1 MEGYY
6 FNTDADQELSQ
17 CIVNIINEA
26 KTYIKTG
33 NLWFRDANT
42 INALK
47 SAARRGV
54 AVFVLSNIQGSE
66 SRKDNANFDK
76 NQNDPHLAN
85 LSELAECG
93 IHVKCL
99 NELHAKFLIADGT
112 TGLIMS
118 VNYTY
123 DSLYANPENGVRIG
137 NSELS
142 ELERVFDT
150 IYTYADI
157 QLKRDEKGY
166 NYDITKKLLPPKI
179 FDNIGSN
186 SRLLMTFACARTK
199 KKGSDGK
206 KGKNFKNCNVHTLY
220 RAIVDAIN
228 NAQRYVTILSYSYAG
243 INNMPELRHALIN
256 AAERGIKIQL
266 LYRNDAA
273 KSDVS
278 KWEKELD
285 NLIRSLKGSAVR
297 IGIKKNHAK
306 CVLTEKE
313 GLMFTANI
321 NADMGMKANFEL
333 GVRLTDNQRLQA
345 VEKINKLLLPIRKAK
360 DIPQH

>member
-6 FNTDADQELSQ
+6 FNTDAEQELTQ

-47 SAARRGV
+47 SATRRGV

-66 SRKDNANFDK
+66 SRKDNAGFNQ

-93 IHVKCL
+93 IHVKCI

-112 TGLIMS
+112 AGLIMS

-123 DSLYANPENGVRIG
+123 DSLYGNPENGVRIG
-137 NSELS
+137 NSELT

-157 QLKRDEKGY
+157 QLKRGEKGY
-166 NYDITKKLLPPKI
+166 NYDITK
-179 FDNIGSN
+179 
-186 SRLLMTFACARTK
+186 
-199 KKGSDGK
+199 
-206 KGKNFKNCNVHTLY
+206 NFY
-220 RAIVDAIN
+220 R
-228 NAQRYVTILSYSYAG
+228 QKF
-243 INNMPELRHALIN
+243 LIT
-256 AAERGIKIQL
+256 
-266 LYRNDAA
+266 
-273 KSDVS
+273 
-278 KWEKELD
+278 
-285 NLIRSLKGSAVR
+285 SAV
-297 IGIKKNHAK
+297 
-306 CVLTEKE
+306 
-313 GLMFTANI
+313 TA
-321 NADMGMKANFEL
+321 DCL
-333 GVRLTDNQRLQA
+333 
-345 VEKINKLLLPIRKAK
+345 
-360 DIPQH
+360 

>member
-6 FNTDADQELSQ
+6 FNTDADQELTQ

-66 SRKDNANFDK
+66 SRKDNAGFNQ

-93 IHVKCL
+93 IHVKCI

-112 TGLIMS
+112 AGLIMS

-123 DSLYANPENGVRIG
+123 DSLYGNPENGVRIG
-137 NSELS
+137 NSELT

-157 QLKRDEKGY
+157 QLKRGEKGY

-199 KKGSDGK
+199 KGK
-206 KGKNFKNCNVHTLY
+206 DETNFKNCNLHTFY
-220 RAIVDAIN
+220 RSIVDAIN

-243 INNMPELRHALIN
+243 INKMPELSNALID
-256 AAERGIKIQL
+256 AATRGVKIKL
-266 LYRNDAA
+266 FYRND
-273 KSDVS
+273 DEPNRVS

-285 NLIRSLKGSAVR
+285 GLIRNLKGSVIR
-297 IGIKKNHAK
+297 IGIEKNHAK

-333 GVRLTDNQRLQA
+333 GVRLTENQRLQA
-345 VEKINKLLLPIRKAK
+345 VEKIKEIENNNCHQNKFM
-360 DIPQH
+360 